1 MVVPGLTRKQKRMKD
16 EEQTN
21 AMRKTKMAVLG
32 LLLLSALMNGSPA
45 QAQSNSYKQT
55 NLTSDTQGTA
65 SFTDS
70 NLINPWGIAYIPGNP
85 FWIADNNSG
94 KATLYDKTG
103 NLQGT
108 FTVPPP
114 GGSANLSTPTG
125 VVANTGGG
133 FNVNGISSSFIFVT
147 ENGTISGWYSNLPSA
162 VLKVDNSATGAVYK
176 GAALVTESGG
186 NQVLL
191 VTNFNAGTVEAYN
204 NSFAPIVLQ
213 GTFKDPT
220 LPAGYAP
227 FGIHLIGSSQVA
239 VTFAQQDALKHDPV
253 HAAGAGYVSLF
264 DIQGN
269 FVNRIASQGTL
280 NAPWGTAV
288 APAGFGSF
296 AGALLIGNFGD
307 GTINAF
313 DMNAQTFLGQLEDS
327 NGAVI
332 TNASLWELLF
342 DSTGQT
348 GDAGTLYITAG
359 LNNEQ
364 HGLFAAIKPSS
375 SVGNG
380 TADFSLGVSPP
391 SLTITAGQTATFTV
405 TASAVNGFNSP
416 ISSFACSGEPA
427 GTSCHFSKT
436 TLSPVGGT
444 TDSLTITLATNSNP
458 YNPRYGMMRVMGM
471 VFPMTGIGL
480 FGMVAVESRRRKKL
494 ARRVWWRWLG
504 YAFGFVVLSAT
515 LLSVSGCGGYGGSGS
530 NGTPRGSTTMMVT
543 ATSGSITHSTNV
555 SLTVQ

>member
-1 MVVPGLTRKQKRMKD
+1 
-16 EEQTN
+16 
-21 AMRKTKMAVLG
+21 MRKPKIAVLG
-32 LLLLSALMNGSPA
+32 MLLLSALLNGS
-45 QAQSNSYKQT
+45 QVRAQSNSYKQT
-55 NLTSDTQGTA
+55 NLTSDSQGMA
-65 SFTDS
+65 SFMDS

-108 FTVPPP
+108 FTVPAPV
-114 GGSANLSTPTG
+114 GSANAATPTG
-125 VVANTGGG
+125 VIANAAGG
-133 FNVNGISSSFIFVT
+133 FNVNGISSTFIFVT
-147 ENGTISGWYSNLPSA
+147 EDGTISGWYANLPSA
-162 VLKVDNSATGAVYK
+162 GLKVNNSAVGAVYK
-176 GAALVTESGG
+176 GAALVTEAGG

-191 VTNFNAGTVEAYN
+191 VANFNSGLVEAYD
-204 NSFAPIVLQ
+204 STFTPIVLQ

-227 FGIHLIGSSQVA
+227 FGVHVVGSSQVV

-253 HAAGAGYVSLF
+253 HATGAGYVSVF
-264 DIQGN
+264 DTQGN
-269 FVNRIASQGTL
+269 FLNRIASQGTL
-280 NAPWGTAV
+280 NAPWGTVV
-288 APAGFGSF
+288 APASFGKF

-348 GDAGTLYITAG
+348 GDPGTLYITAG

-375 SVGNG
+375 SAVNG
-380 TADFSLGVSPP
+380 TADFSLGVSPTT
-391 SLTITAGQTATFTV
+391 LTIAAGQTATFTV

-416 ISSFACSGEPA
+416 ITNFACSGEPA

-444 TDSLTITLATNSNP
+444 TDSLTLTLATNSNP
-458 YNPRYGMMRVMGM
+458 YNPRYGMMRAMGM
-471 VFPMTGIGL
+471 LFPMTGIGL
-480 FGMVAVESRRRKKL
+480 FGMVVVESRRRTKIH
-494 ARRVWWRWLG
+494 RRVWWRWLG
-504 YAFGFVVLSAT
+504 YAFGFAILSAT
-515 LLSVSGCGGYGGSGS
+515 LLSVSGCGGYGSKGT
-530 NGTPRGSTTMMVT
+530 NGTPRGTTTMMFT

-555 SLTVQ
+555 TLTVQ